1 MTAPAAAPGDTH
13 YVPDFELALD
23 GQPVPAELRARIMG
37 VRFEEALEGANRVE
51 IEFADPDLGI
61 LDRPLL
67 DLDTS
72 LQLALGYRPSG
83 IHRVF
88 SGTVT
93 GLETTL
99 PATGMPVLLVSG
111 HDATSRL
118 SEGAKERGF
127 PFYLTDAVIASI
139 VAAENGLIALPDVA
153 ASIATGLGAAFSKRP
168 RFQHKQSDY
177 AFLRR
182 IATEYGFDMWVD
194 GAFLNFRLSL
204 PRLPVPE
211 IELRWG
217 ESLLEFAPRI
227 TSIGQV
233 VRVRARVWVESLKT
247 QLSVEV
253 DWDGERIR
261 TRVRPAVLGEQSEE
275 LQASIGIPD
284 IPLESPV
291 DAIKFAVAE
300 LRRKLN
306 NRVTAKGSA
315 LGDPRFRVGRTLSIA
330 SVGNRFSGATYRLTS
345 VVHTLDTN
353 GYRTAFQVR
362 REVI

>member
-1 MTAPAAAPGDTH
+1 MTAPADTH

-23 GQPVPAELRARIMG
+23 GQPVPAELRARIMS

-67 DLDTS
+67 DLDRS

-83 IHRVF
+83 IQRVF

-99 PATGMPVLLVSG
+99 PATGMPVLLVSA

-118 SEGAKERGF
+118 GEGSKERGF
-127 PFYLTDAVIASI
+127 PFYLTDSVIASI

-153 ASIATGLGAAFSKRP
+153 ASLATGLGVFNKRP

-182 IATEYGFDMWVD
+182 IAAEYGFDMWVD
-194 GAFLNFRLSL
+194 GLFLNFRLSL
-204 PRLPVPE
+204 PRLPAPE
-211 IELRWG
+211 MELRWG

-227 TSIGQV
+227 TSIGQIA
-233 VRVRARVWVESLKT
+233 RVRARVWVESLKT
-247 QLSVEV
+247 QLAVEAG
-253 DWDGERIR
+253 WDGERIR
-261 TRVRPAVLGEQSEE
+261 VRVRPAVLGEQSARQE
-275 LQASIGIPD
+275 ASIGIPD
-284 IPLESPV
+284 MPLESPV

-306 NRVTAKGSA
+306 SRVTAKGSA

-330 SVGNRFSGATYRLTS
+330 SVGNRFSGADYRLTS
-345 VVHTLDTN
+345 VVHVLDTN